1 MTMARVPL
9 LDREALPPN
18 DRDIYD
24 AYVNVR
30 GRGPSDIHRA
40 IANVP
45 NLLRAYM
52 PLSNELRF
60 GTRLD
65 PRLRELAIV
74 TVGWITRVE
83 HEFVAHSKMALAVGV
98 RQEQLDQIGSY
109 ETSPVFNACE
119 RAVIRF
125 SLASTQAVH
134 IADVVFDQLHQYFDD
149 ALVVEL
155 IMEVAFYNLVVRVLG
170 ALDL

>member
-1 MTMARVPL
+1 MARVPL
-9 LDREALPPN
+9 LDRESLPAAH
-18 DRDIYD
+18 RDIYD
-24 AYVNVR
+24 DYVAVR

-40 IANVP
+40 IANAP

-74 TVGWITRVE
+74 TVGWITHIE
-83 HEFVAHSKMALAVGV
+83 HEFKAHSKMALEAGV
-98 RQEQLDQIGSY
+98 RQEQLDQIGAFD
-109 ETSPVFNACE
+109 TSPEFNAQE

-125 SLASTQAVH
+125 ALSSTQ
-134 IADVVFDQLHQYFDD
+134 DVRVPDEVYDPLRQLFDD
-149 ALVVEL
+149 ALIVEL
-155 IMEVAFYNLVVRVLG
+155 VMEVGFYNLVVRVLG
-170 ALDL
+170 AVGL

>member
-1 MTMARVPL
+1 MARVPL
-9 LDREALPPN
+9 LDRAALPPA

-24 AYVNVR
+24 AYVAVR

-40 IANVP
+40 IANAP

-74 TVGWITRVE
+74 AVGWITHIE
-83 HEFVAHSKMALAVGV
+83 HEFNAHSKMALAAGV
-98 RQEQLDQIGSY
+98 RQEQLDQIGAY
-109 ETSPVFNACE
+109 ESSPVYSAHE

-125 SLASTQAVH
+125 SLASTQAVRVP
-134 IADVVFDQLHQYFDD
+134 DEVFEPLRQLFDD
-149 ALVVEL
+149 ALIVEL
-155 IMEVAFYNLVVRVLG
+155 VMEVAFYNLVVRVLG
-170 ALDL
+170 ALGL

>member
-1 MTMARVPL
+1 MARVPL
-9 LDREALPPN
+9 LDRESLPPA

-24 AYVNVR
+24 DYLAVR
-30 GRGPSDIHRA
+30 GRAPSDIHRA
-40 IANVP
+40 IANAP

-74 TVGWITRVE
+74 TVGWITHIE
-83 HEFVAHSKMALAVGV
+83 HEFKAHSKMALEAGV
-98 RQEQLDQIGSY
+98 RQEQLDQIGAHD
-109 ETSPVFNACE
+109 TSPEFNAQE

-125 SLASTQAVH
+125 ALSSTQ
-134 IADVVFDQLHQYFDD
+134 DVRVPDEVYDQLRQLFDD
-149 ALVVEL
+149 ALIVEL
-155 IMEVAFYNLVVRVLG
+155 VMEVGFYNLVVRVLG
-170 ALDL
+170 ALGL

>member
-1 MTMARVPL
+1 MARVPL
-9 LDREALPPN
+9 LDRESLPPA

-24 AYVNVR
+24 AYVAVR
-30 GRGPSDIHRA
+30 GRAPSDIHRA

-52 PLSNELRF
+52 SLSNELRF

-74 TVGWITRVE
+74 TVGRVTHIE
-83 HEFVAHSKMALAVGV
+83 HEFTAHSKMALAVGV
-98 RQEQLDQIGSY
+98 RQEQLDGLEAY
-109 ETSPVFNACE
+109 ESSTSFNAHE

-125 SLASTQAVH
+125 ALASTQ
-134 IADVVFDQLHQYFDD
+134 DVRVSEEINDQLRQLFDD
-149 ALVVEL
+149 ALIVEL
-155 IMEVAFYNLVVRVLG
+155 VMEVAFYNLVVRVLG

>member
-1 MTMARVPL
+1 MARVPL
-9 LDREALPPN
+9 LDREALPPA

-24 AYVNVR
+24 EYVAVR

-40 IANVP
+40 IANAP

-74 TVGWITRVE
+74 AVGWKTHIE
-83 HEFVAHSKMALAVGV
+83 HEFTAHSRMALEVGV
-98 RQEQLDQIGSY
+98 RQEQLDQIGAY
-109 ETSPVFNACE
+109 ESSPVFNAHE

-125 SLASTQAVH
+125 SLASTQAVRVP
-134 IADVVFDQLHQYFDD
+134 DEVFAQLRPLFND
-149 ALVVEL
+149 ALIVEL
-155 IMEVAFYNLVVRVLG
+155 VMEVAFYNLVVRVLG
-170 ALDL
+170 ALGL

>member
-1 MTMARVPL
+1 MARVPL
-9 LDREALPPN
+9 LDRESLPPE

-24 AYVNVR
+24 AYVAAR

-52 PLSNELRF
+52 SLSNELRF
-60 GTRLD
+60 GTKLD

-74 TVGWITRVE
+74 TVGWITHIE
-83 HEFVAHSKMALAVGV
+83 HEFTAHSKMALAVGV
-98 RQEQLDQIGSY
+98 RQEQLDRIGAYDS
-109 ETSPVFNACE
+109 SPVFNAHE

-125 SLASTQAVH
+125 ALASTQDVRV
-134 IADVVFDQLHQYFDD
+134 ADEVFDQLRQLFDD
-149 ALVVEL
+149 ALIVEL
-155 IMEVAFYNLVVRVLG
+155 VMEVSFYNLVVRVLG
-170 ALDL
+170 ALGL

>member
-1 MTMARVPL
+1 MARVPL

-24 AYVNVR
+24 AYVEVR
-30 GRGPSDIHRA
+30 GRDPSDIHRA

-52 PLSNELRF
+52 SLSNELRF

-74 TVGWITRVE
+74 TVGWVTQIE

-109 ETSPVFNACE
+109 ETSAVFDARE

-125 SLASTQAVH
+125 SLASTQAVRV
-134 IADVVFDQLHQYFDD
+134 ADVVFAQLRQHFDD
-149 ALVVEL
+149 PLIVEL
-155 IMEVAFYNLVVRVLG
+155 VMEVSFYNLVVRVLG